1 MKNKR
6 FTNKITSMKKIIKP
20 LAIAIISVIF
30 VQCGNSK
37 FDIAKGQVGELS
49 TKTTVQEIDGIFKQD
64 SIVKVLSEGAKGDN
78 LFQEDDQYL
87 IYEKGGKH
95 LLTITPKE
103 QLDSTSTIKSIEVF
117 DDRYKTKS
125 GLNIKSSFQEI
136 NANTNISKVESSFSS
151 ATLFIDDLNATITID
166 KEDLGLKDFS
176 MQKVT
181 VDQIPDLAKI
191 KSFTI
196 WFN

>member
-1 MKNKR
+1 M
-6 FTNKITSMKKIIKP
+6 KP
-20 LAIAIISVIF
+20 LAIAVMSIMF

-37 FDIAKGQVGELS
+37 FDIAKGKVGQLT
-49 TKTTVQEIDGIFKQD
+49 TKTTVKEIDNIFKQD
-64 SIVKVLSEGAKGDN
+64 SVVKILSEGAKGNN

-87 IYEKGGKH
+87 VYEKGGKH

-117 DDRYKTKS
+117 DDRFKTKT
-125 GLNIKSSFQEI
+125 GLNIKSTFQEI
-136 NANTNISKVESSFSS
+136 NANAKVSKVESSFSS

-166 KEDLGLKDFS
+166 NEDLGLKDFS
-176 MQKVT
+176 TQKVT
-181 VDQIPDLAKI
+181 KEQIPDLAKI